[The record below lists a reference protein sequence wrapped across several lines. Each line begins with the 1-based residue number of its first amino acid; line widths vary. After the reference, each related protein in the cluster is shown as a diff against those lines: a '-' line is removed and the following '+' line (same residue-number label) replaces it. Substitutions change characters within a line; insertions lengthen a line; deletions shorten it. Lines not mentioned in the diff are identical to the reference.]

1 MTSGLKTCSTLQER
15 LRHEEEVEVN
25 NGVWWQASLSV
36 VPADEGATRSKG
48 IKRGADKARSASL
61 VSPAASA
68 SDIFC
73 CLIQ

>member
-1 MTSGLKTCSTLQER
+1 MTLGLETCSTCSTLQER

-25 NGVWWQASLSV
+25 NGVWWQASLLV

-61 VSPAASA
+61 AV
-68 SDIFC
+68 IC
-73 CLIQ
+73 C